1 MNDTGRIH
9 QTVNGADLS
18 LDRLSDLGQL
28 RCLGD
33 IRDVGVATQ
42 LLRNLFRRISP
53 KIDDN
58 NAPSISHEHTAACF
72 AYAAGASGDDN
83 DFSTRLWNHEQQSPC
98 RSRRITAPICNH
110 RPRYAC

>member
-1 MNDTGRIH
+1 MLNDTGRIH
-9 QTVNGADLS
+9 QAVNGADLS

-28 RCLGD
+28 RRLGD

-58 NAPSISHEHTAACF
+58 NAPSISHECTAACF

-83 DFSTRLWNHEQQSPC
+83 DFSTRLWNS
-98 RSRRITAPICNH
+98 
-110 RPRYAC
+110 